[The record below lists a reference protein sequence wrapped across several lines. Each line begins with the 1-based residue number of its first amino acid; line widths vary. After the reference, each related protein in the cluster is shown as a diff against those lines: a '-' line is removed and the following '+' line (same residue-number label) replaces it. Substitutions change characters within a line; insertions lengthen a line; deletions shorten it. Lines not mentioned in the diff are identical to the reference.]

1 MKKVLLPLVLG
12 VLLIAA
18 PAHAALFTL
27 SSYSVGF
34 NMNDPGLVLWQQNL
48 LGTPTSF
55 SLNSVG
61 QSFTAALFRLGTNET
76 SINLDDLLPHGIN
89 VNFNFTTPPPGFGG
103 TATGVTGGFWF
114 KKGFGYAIWNNP
126 LVLSF
131 GNTGLL
137 GISLTNATFGL
148 PGSAVI
154 NATFQLLRSDSSGPA
169 PPIPPQQIPEPSSA
183 ALLGGVMLAWAFLLV
198 RQRGSTRA

>member
-1 MKKVLLPLVLG
+1 MTVRRLVAPLVLG
-12 VLLIAA
+12 LLFLAA
-18 PAHAALFTL
+18 PAQAALFTL
-27 SSYSVGF
+27 DSYTTTF

-55 SLNSVG
+55 NLNTVG
-61 QSFTAALFRLGTNET
+61 QSFTTDLFRLGTNET
-76 SINLDDLLPHGIN
+76 NLNLDDLKPHALN
-89 VNFNFTTPPPGFGG
+89 VNFKFSTPPPGFGG
-103 TATGVTGGFWF
+103 NLQGVSGGFWF

-131 GNTGLL
+131 GNGGYL

-154 NATFQLLRSDSSGPA
+154 QATFTLLQQSVT
-169 PPIPPQQIPEPSSA
+169 PPPPPPPTQVPESSA
-183 ALLGGVMLAWAFLLV
+183 LLV
-198 RQRGSTRA
+198 MFTGLALCIAPGRNRKGR